1 MILNQKDHGKYFKLD
16 CYDGSQIHK
25 RFAYSVF
32 RDRTLPIGNIVSFV
46 APVEVTLNLIDLEDS
61 LEKDYIYSDSMVNF
75 CWEIPNL
82 EPYGAVCF
90 QRLFNTA
97 IANILFSIIKKPIE
111 MKGDDLIV
119 HAEHNQG
126 DIIQTKGKA
135 SVSITYSKDN
145 VAIGHTGINIV
156 AGKKAPAFAYSTNL
170 TPELATAFQNAVIQ
184 KFYEMTDNIFVA
196 TTKVIV

>member
-1 MILNQKDHGKYFKLD
+1 MIITDQKI
-16 CYDGSQIHK
+16 YDGSFIHT
-25 RFAYSVF
+25 RFAYKYY
-32 RDRTLPIGNIVSFV
+32 RDRVLPIGNIVSFI

-61 LEKDYIYSDSMVNF
+61 LEKDYIFSESMVNF

-82 EPYGAVCF
+82 DPFGAVCF

-97 IANILFSIIKKPIE
+97 IANTLYKIINKPIE
-111 MKGDDLIV
+111 MKGDDIMV

-126 DIIQTKGKA
+126 GIVQQKGQA

-145 VAIGHTGINIV
+145 VAIGHTGVNIT
-156 AGKKAPAFAYSTNL
+156 AGKSAPAFAFSTKL
-170 TPELATAFQNAVIQ
+170 TPEQAEKFQKSVNEQ
-184 KFYEMTDNIFVA
+184 FYQMVDNIFIA

>member
-1 MILNQKDHGKYFKLD
+1 MIITDQKI
-16 CYDGSQIHK
+16 YDGSFIHT
-25 RFAYSVF
+25 RFAYKYY
-32 RDRTLPIGNIVSFV
+32 RDRVLPIGNIVSFI

-61 LEKDYIYSDSMVNF
+61 LEKDYIFSESMVNF

-82 EPYGAVCF
+82 DPFGAVCF

-97 IANILFSIIKKPIE
+97 IANTLYKIINKPIE
-111 MKGDDLIV
+111 MKGDDIMV

-126 DIIQTKGKA
+126 GIVQQKGKA

-145 VAIGHTGINIV
+145 IAIGHTGVNIT
-156 AGKKAPAFAYSTNL
+156 AGKSAPAFAFSTKLN
-170 TPELATAFQNAVIQ
+170 PEQAEKFQKSVNEQ
-184 KFYEMTDNIFVA
+184 FYQMVDNIFIA

>member
-1 MILNQKDHGKYFKLD
+1 MIINDQKI
-16 CYDGSQIHK
+16 YDGEFIHK
-25 RFAYSVF
+25 RFAYKYF

-46 APVEVTLNLIDLEDS
+46 VPVEVTLNLIDLEDS

-82 EPYGAVCF
+82 DPFGAVCF

-97 IANILFSIIKKPIE
+97 IANILHKLIGKPIE
-111 MKGDDLIV
+111 MKGDDVIV

-126 DIIQTKGKA
+126 GVVQTKGKA

-145 VAIGHTGINIV
+145 VAIGHTGINIS
-156 AGKKAPAFAYSTNL
+156 AGKRAPAFAYSTNL
-170 TPELATAFQNAVIQ
+170 TPEQTAKFQQDVIDT
-184 KFYEMTDNIFVA
+184 FYQMVDNIFVA

>member
-1 MILNQKDHGKYFKLD
+1 MIITDQEK
-16 CYDGSQIHK
+16 YDGAFIHK
-25 RFAYSVF
+25 RFAYKYF

-82 EPYGAVCF
+82 DPFGAVCF

-97 IANILFSIIKKPIE
+97 IANILHKIINKPIE
-111 MKGDDLIV
+111 MKGDDIMV

-126 DIIQTKGKA
+126 GIVQQKGKA
-135 SVSITYSKDN
+135 SVSITYSKEN
-145 VAIGHTGINIV
+145 VALGHTGINV
-156 AGKKAPAFAYSTNL
+156 LAGKRAPAFAYSTNL
-170 TPELATAFQNAVIQ
+170 TPEQAEQFQRAVIDR
-184 KFYEMTDNIFVA
+184 FYNMVDNIFIA
-196 TTKVIV
+196 TSKVIV

>member
-1 MILNQKDHGKYFKLD
+1 MIINDQKV
-16 CYDGSQIHK
+16 YDGSFIHK
-25 RFAYSVF
+25 RFAYKYF
-32 RDRTLPIGNIVSFV
+32 RDKTLAVGNIVSFV

-82 EPYGAVCF
+82 DPFGAVCF
-90 QRLFNTA
+90 QRLFNTN
-97 IANILFSIIKKPIE
+97 IANILHNIIKKPIQ
-111 MKGDDLIV
+111 MKGDDIIV

-126 DIIQTKGKA
+126 GIVQQKGKS

-145 VAIGHTGINIV
+145 VAIGHTGINIT

-170 TPELATAFQNAVIQ
+170 TPEQTAQFQSDVINL
-184 KFYEMTDNIFVA
+184 YYGMVDNIFVA
-196 TTKVIV
+196 TSKVIV

>member
-1 MILNQKDHGKYFKLD
+1 MIINDQKI
-16 CYDGSQIHK
+16 YDGEFIHK
-25 RFAYSVF
+25 RFAYKYF
-32 RDRTLPIGNIVSFV
+32 RERTLPIGNIVSFV
-46 APVEVTLNLIDLEDS
+46 VPVEVTLNLIDLEDS

-82 EPYGAVCF
+82 DPFGAVCF

-97 IANILFSIIKKPIE
+97 IANILHKLIGKPIE
-111 MKGDDLIV
+111 MKGDDVIV

-126 DIIQTKGKA
+126 GVVQTKGKA

-145 VAIGHTGINIV
+145 VAIGHTGINIS
-156 AGKKAPAFAYSTNL
+156 AGKRAPAFAYSTNL
-170 TPELATAFQNAVIQ
+170 TPEQTAKFQQDVIDT
-184 KFYEMTDNIFVA
+184 FYQMVDNIFVA

>member
-1 MILNQKDHGKYFKLD
+1 MIINDQKI
-16 CYDGSQIHK
+16 YDGSFIHK
-25 RFAYSVF
+25 RFAYRYF

-61 LEKDYIYSDSMVNF
+61 IEKDYIYSESMINF

-82 EPYGAVCF
+82 DPFGAVCF

-97 IANILFSIIKKPIE
+97 IAGILQKIINKPIE
-111 MKGDDLIV
+111 MKGDDIMV
-119 HAEHNQG
+119 HAEHTQG
-126 DIIQTKGKA
+126 GVVQQKGKA

-145 VAIGHTGINIV
+145 VAIGHTGINII
-156 AGKKAPAFAYSTNL
+156 AGKDAPAFAFSTNL
-170 TPELATAFQNAVIQ
+170 TPAQATKFQTEVHEL
-184 KFYEMTDNIFVA
+184 FYSMVDNIFIA

>member
-1 MILNQKDHGKYFKLD
+1 MIITDQKI
-16 CYDGSQIHK
+16 YDGSFIHS
-25 RFAYSVF
+25 RFAYKYY
-32 RDRTLPIGNIVSFV
+32 RDRVLPIGNIVSFI

-61 LEKDYIYSDSMVNF
+61 LEKDYIFSESMVNF

-82 EPYGAVCF
+82 DPFGAVCF

-97 IANILFSIIKKPIE
+97 IANTLYKIINKPIE
-111 MKGDDLIV
+111 MKGDDIMV

-126 DIIQTKGKA
+126 GIVQQKGKA

-145 VAIGHTGINIV
+145 VAIGHTGVNIT
-156 AGKKAPAFAYSTNL
+156 AGKSAPAFAFSTKL
-170 TPELATAFQNAVIQ
+170 TPEQAEKFQKSVNEQ
-184 KFYEMTDNIFVA
+184 FYQMVDNIFIA

>member
-1 MILNQKDHGKYFKLD
+1 MIIKDQQN
-16 CYDGSQIHK
+16 YDGSFIHK
-25 RFAYSVF
+25 RFAYKYF
-32 RDRTLPIGNIVSFV
+32 RDRTLPIGNIVSFA

-82 EPYGAVCF
+82 DPFGAVCF

-97 IANILFSIIKKPIE
+97 IANILHKIINKPIE
-111 MKGDDLIV
+111 MKGDDIMV

-126 DIIQTKGKA
+126 GIVQQKGKA
-135 SVSITYSKDN
+135 SVSITYSKEN
-145 VAIGHTGINIV
+145 VAIGHTGVNV
-156 AGKKAPAFAYSTNL
+156 TAGKRAPAFAYSTNL
-170 TPELATAFQNAVIQ
+170 TPVQTEQFQKAVIDQ
-184 KFYEMTDNIFVA
+184 FYSMVDNIFIA